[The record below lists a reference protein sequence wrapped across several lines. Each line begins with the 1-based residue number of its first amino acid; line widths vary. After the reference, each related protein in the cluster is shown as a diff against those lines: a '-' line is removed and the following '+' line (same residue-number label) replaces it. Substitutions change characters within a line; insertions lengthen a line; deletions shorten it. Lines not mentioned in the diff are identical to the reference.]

1 MTERMPTFVGLTTL
15 VIGAALVAMP
25 EPAAQA
31 LGLDPNAMRLIGLSD
46 LVLVPGLLKGEPRW
60 PWMIARASANLAV
73 AAHLHPHPLSKVMLG
88 LTLADGGTGLALRQA
103 ARA

>member
-1 MTERMPTFVGLTTL
+1 MIEKMPSQVGWTTL
-15 VIGAALVAMP
+15 AIGAALVAKP
-25 EPAAQA
+25 D
-31 LGLDPNAMRLIGLSD
+31 LLDLDPTAVRLIGLSD

-73 AAHLHPHPLSKVMLG
+73 AAYLHPRPLSKVMLA
-88 LTLADGGTGLALRQA
+88 LTVVDGGTGLALRQA

>member
-15 VIGAALVAMP
+15 VIGAALVARP
-25 EPAAQA
+25 QFASRLE
-31 LGLDPNAMRLIGLSD
+31 LDDTAVRLIGLSD

-73 AAHLHPHPLSKVMLG
+73 AACLHPHPLSKVMLG
-88 LTLADGGTGLALRQA
+88 LTVADGATGLTLRQA